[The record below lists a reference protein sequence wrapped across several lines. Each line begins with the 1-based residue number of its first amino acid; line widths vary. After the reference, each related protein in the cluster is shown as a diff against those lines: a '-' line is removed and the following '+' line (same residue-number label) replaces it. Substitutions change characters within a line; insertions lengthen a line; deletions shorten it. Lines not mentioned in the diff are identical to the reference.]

1 MDLCHLRL
9 RPEWQRKILHQREPL
24 GGSAR
29 IAAGGREQHES
40 VLLDGILEG
49 CQLVAAQPERRP
61 YTPLHWLYSAE
72 ATAEQTAPKA
82 STQHENQRLRDHQA
96 PKGGPHGAQTT

>member
-1 MDLCHLRL
+1 M
-9 RPEWQRKILHQREPL
+9 
-24 GGSAR
+24 
-29 IAAGGREQHES
+29 IAAGDREQHES

-72 ATAEQTAPKA
+72 ATAEQPAPKA